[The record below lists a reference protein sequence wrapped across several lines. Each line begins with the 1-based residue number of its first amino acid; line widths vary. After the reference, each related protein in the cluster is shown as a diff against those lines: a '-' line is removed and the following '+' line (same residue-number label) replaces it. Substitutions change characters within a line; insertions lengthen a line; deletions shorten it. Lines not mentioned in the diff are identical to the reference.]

1 MKCTRTCKCVFCVHT
16 FHPPKGAE
24 ADVLDTSALF
34 AFGDKDGRILCVC
47 LFLLIQPFPVARKEL
62 NKGSRWESGAGA
74 LLYVRR
80 CGKAIALAE
89 REGAAA
95 VIRMSQKTY
104 RKA

>member
-1 MKCTRTCKCVFCVHT
+1 MTGALIVMV
-16 FHPPKGAE
+16 GAE
-24 ADVLDTSALF
+24 
-34 AFGDKDGRILCVC
+34 
-47 LFLLIQPFPVARKEL
+47 
-62 NKGSRWESGAGA
+62 KGSRWESGAGA

>member
-1 MKCTRTCKCVFCVHT
+1 MHFTLRKEQKRTYWIRPLFLPSGTKTDVFYASV
-16 FHPPKGAE
+16 F
-24 ADVLDTSALF
+24 
-34 AFGDKDGRILCVC
+34 
-47 LFLLIQPFPVARKEL
+47 FLLIQPFPVARKEL